1 MKTKIRELLKGAPIM
16 SKYGEFI
23 KSVKESQLTKFFG
36 EVKHTS
42 NKYFKFN
49 HVISDDEIIIV
60 TNNVKFIKGNPVLVI
75 DNNKVVYLKEWN
87 VAEVRNYNKDLY
99 AFAVKLNRK
108 YWKEYTFKNDF
119 DDMCF
124 EQADTFDSLKAVAE
138 MQNDTEIALGWG
150 K

>member
-1 MKTKIRELLKGAPIM
+1 M

-60 TNNVKFIKGNPVLVI
+60 TNNVKFIKGTL
-75 DNNKVVYLKEWN
+75 
-87 VAEVRNYNKDLY
+87 
-99 AFAVKLNRK
+99 F
-108 YWKEYTFKNDF
+108 
-119 DDMCF
+119 
-124 EQADTFDSLKAVAE
+124 
-138 MQNDTEIALGWG
+138 
-150 K
+150 